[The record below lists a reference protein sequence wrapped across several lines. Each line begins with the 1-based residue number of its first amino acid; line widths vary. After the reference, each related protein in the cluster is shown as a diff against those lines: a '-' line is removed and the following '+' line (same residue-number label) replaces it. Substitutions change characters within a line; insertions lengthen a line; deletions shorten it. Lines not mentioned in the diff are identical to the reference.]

1 MVCNVNNDTIYS
13 VAYFAA
19 FSIQR
24 GEIYMKIIKRSG
36 SEDVFD
42 AAKIVAAISK
52 VWFIKLFIVF
62 VVVSLPIA
70 AVLSAITQVIKNKD
84 VKKNEWR
91 NILEI
96 INL

>member
-1 MVCNVNNDTIYS
+1 M
-13 VAYFAA
+13 AL
-19 FSIQR
+19 
-24 GEIYMKIIKRSG
+24 
-36 SEDVFD
+36 
-42 AAKIVAAISK
+42 
-52 VWFIKLFIVF
+52 IKLFMVF